1 MPPFPMQARS
11 ILEIGAPAPRPAFQ
25 MPLGAP
31 PPPLHLRD
39 AAQPADGR
47 RRTRIWELAS
57 YLHCSIIGTCLSTS
71 ELRGTLR
78 KSGFVVEGVSD
89 HDLHGQAVGLAA
101 RHDHPAKML
110 NKALDLRHALV
121 IRQFEKAKTEAELT
135 SLWVE
140 ARQRGDIPA
149 GYWAV
154 LTHALASDALIRRV
168 FGEVHMLSHLVGA
181 ANRADIRRLSQLEE
195 ENAAL
200 REKLERQQL
209 QHHDTVASQAAR
221 ILELTELLAE
231 RPQEEA
237 ADPTAEDSAGALQQ
251 LVSDLER
258 RLGAETRRRAAVE
271 ERLQRCQDELSAAQS
286 LSMAAAAQEALLRRE
301 IEALER
307 AVAPGEPAESEAK
320 PPTAELGGLALLYV
334 GGRPKQVWQARAAVE
349 GLGGRFLH
357 HDGGIDDNGALL
369 AGLVSRADL
378 AAFPVD
384 CISHDAAGMVKRLCR
399 QSAKPFLPLR
409 SSGAGSLLAALDGPE
424 IEALRREAPGS
435 DEGRRL

>member
-1 MPPFPMQARS
+1 MPTFPMQARS
-11 ILEIGAPAPRPAFQ
+11 ILEIGAPAPRTAFQ

-31 PPPLHLRD
+31 PPLHLRD
-39 AAQPADGR
+39 AAEPADGH

-57 YLHCSIIGTCLSTS
+57 YLHCSIIGTCLSTG
-71 ELRGTLR
+71 ELRSTLR
-78 KSGFVVEGVSD
+78 KSGFVVEGVTD
-89 HDLHGQAVGLAA
+89 HDVHGQAVGLAA
-101 RHDHPAKML
+101 RHDRPAKML
-110 NKALDLRHALV
+110 NKALDLRHGLV
-121 IRQFEKAKTEAELT
+121 IRQFEKAGSEAELT
-135 SLWVE
+135 ALWGE

-149 GYWAV
+149 GYWAL

-209 QHHDTVASQAAR
+209 QHHDTLTSHEAR
-221 ILELTELLAE
+221 ILELTELLAQ
-231 RPQEEA
+231 RP
-237 ADPTAEDSAGALQQ
+237 AEDARDRTQDSSGVLEQ
-251 LVSDLER
+251 LASDLER
-258 RLGAETRRRAAVE
+258 RLGAETRRRSALE
-271 ERLQRCQDELSAAQS
+271 ERLQRCQEELSAEQS
-286 LSMAAAAQEALLRRE
+286 RSTAAQEREAVLRRE

-307 AVAPGEPAESEAK
+307 VIASSEPAESSAK
-320 PPTAELGGLALLYV
+320 PPAAALDGLALLYV

-424 IEALRREAPGS
+424 MDALRRQGS
-435 DEGRRL
+435 GADGASQP

>member
-1 MPPFPMQARS
+1 
-11 ILEIGAPAPRPAFQ
+11 
-25 MPLGAP
+25 MPLGA

-39 AAQPADGR
+39 AAEPADGH

-57 YLHCSIIGTCLSTS
+57 YLHCSIIGTCLSTG
-71 ELRGTLR
+71 ELRSTLR
-78 KSGFVVEGVSD
+78 KSGFVVEGVTD

-101 RHDHPAKML
+101 RHDRPAKML
-110 NKALDLRHALV
+110 NKALDLRHGLV
-121 IRQFEKAKTEAELT
+121 IRQFEKAESEAELT
-135 SLWVE
+135 ALWGE

-149 GYWAV
+149 GYWAL

-209 QHHDTVASQAAR
+209 QHHDSLASHEAR
-221 ILELTELLAE
+221 ILKLTELLAQ
-231 RPQEEA
+231 RP
-237 ADPTAEDSAGALQQ
+237 AEDSRDPTQDSSGAFEQMA
-251 LVSDLER
+251 SDLER
-258 RLGAETRRRAAVE
+258 RLGAETRRRSALE
-271 ERLQRCQDELSAAQS
+271 ERLQRCQDELSAEQS
-286 LSMAAAAQEALLRRE
+286 RSLAAEEREAVLRRE

-307 AVAPGEPAESEAK
+307 VVASDEPAESSAK
-320 PPTAELGGLALLYV
+320 APAAALDGLALLYV
-334 GGRPKQVWQARAAVE
+334 GGRPKQVWQARAAIE
-349 GLGGRFLH
+349 SLGGRFLH

-409 SSGAGSLLAALDGPE
+409 SAGTGSLLAALDGLE
-424 IEALRREAPGS
+424 IEALRGQTPES
-435 DEGRRL
+435 LSS

>member
-1 MPPFPMQARS
+1 MPPFDEARS

-154 LTHALASDALIRRV
+154 ISHALASDALIRRV

-237 ADPTAEDSAGALQQ
+237 TDPTAEDSAGALQQ

-286 LSMAAAAQEALLRRE
+286 LSMAAAQQEALLRRE

-320 PPTAELGGLALLYV
+320 SPAAELGGLALLYV

>member
-11 ILEIGAPAPRPAFQ
+11 ILEIGVPAPRTAFQ
-25 MPLGAP
+25 MPFGA

-39 AAQPADGR
+39 AAQPADGH
-47 RRTRIWELAS
+47 RRTRIWELAG
-57 YLHCSIIGTCLSTS
+57 YLHCSIIGTCFSTG

-78 KSGFVVEGVSD
+78 KSGFVVEGVTD

-101 RHDHPAKML
+101 HHDRPAKML
-110 NKALDLRHALV
+110 NKALDLRHGLV
-121 IRQFEKAKTEAELT
+121 IRQFEKAESEAELT
-135 SLWVE
+135 ALWVE

-149 GYWAV
+149 GYWAL
-154 LTHALASDALIRRV
+154 LTHGLASDALIRRV

-209 QHHDTVASQAAR
+209 QHHDTIASREAR
-221 ILELTELLAE
+221 ILELNELLARKPPE
-231 RPQEEA
+231 DAP
-237 ADPTAEDSAGALQQ
+237 DPKMADSAGALQQ
-251 LVSDLER
+251 LAGDLER
-258 RLGAETRRRAAVE
+258 CLGTETRRRAALE
-271 ERLQRCQDELSAAQS
+271 ARLQSYQDELSAAQS
-286 LSMAAAAQEALLRRE
+286 RGTAAEEREAALRQE
-301 IEALER
+301 IEALEK
-307 AVAPGEPAESEAK
+307 AVASGEPAEAGGK
-320 PPTAELGGLALLYV
+320 PPAAGLHGLALLYV
-334 GGRPKQVWQARAAVE
+334 GGRPKQVWQARAAIE
-349 GLGGRFLH
+349 GLGGSFLH

-424 IEALRREAPGS
+424 IEALRRLRI
-435 DEGRRL
+435 EGTEGPRP